1 MPVINTHQNIAAF
14 LDMLAYSEGT
24 ANHPLTK
31 NRGYDVIVTG
41 LDGKPEIFTDYSD
54 HPFAHGRPPKVFN
67 RRGEKSTASGRYQQ
81 LYLFWPHYKKQ
92 LSLPDFS
99 PLSQDRLAIQ
109 LIRERGAIDDIRCC
123 FPLPQYLGVIT
134 RCRLRPARAQSR
146 KAGHCLAQGWRG
158 GGMKVLI
165 TLLVLAVLG
174 LLWLRHE
181 NGNLY
186 RSFEAANRVA
196 SEQKTT
202 IGMLKNQ
209 LSVAG
214 QLARRNESA
223 QVALREQLAK
233 ASAEASRR
241 EQTIT
246 RLLNENEAF
255 RRWYNAAL
263 PDVVRRLH
271 TRPACASAGD
281 CGQRMPEGEPL
292 PDAGK

>member
-1 MPVINTHQNIAAF
+1 M
-14 LDMLAYSEGT
+14 S
-24 ANHPLTK
+24 
-31 NRGYDVIVTG
+31 RVIVMF
-41 LDGKPEIFTDYSD
+41 L
-54 HPFAHGRPPKVFN
+54 
-67 RRGEKSTASGRYQQ
+67 AS
-81 LYLFWPHYKKQ
+81 
-92 LSLPDFS
+92 
-99 PLSQDRLAIQ
+99 A
-109 LIRERGAIDDIRCC
+109 
-123 FPLPQYLGVIT
+123 
-134 RCRLRPARAQSR
+134 
-146 KAGHCLAQGWRG
+146 
-158 GGMKVLI
+158 
-165 TLLVLAVLG
+165 LVLAVLG

-181 NGNLY
+181 NGNLS
-186 RSFEAANRVA
+186 RSFETANRVA

-214 QLARRNESA
+214 QIARRNESA
-223 QVALREQLAK
+223 QVVLREQLAK
-233 ASAEASRR
+233 ASEEASRR

-271 TRPACASAGD
+271 TRAACASAGD

>member
-1 MPVINTHQNIAAF
+1 M
-14 LDMLAYSEGT
+14 S
-24 ANHPLTK
+24 
-31 NRGYDVIVTG
+31 RVIVMF
-41 LDGKPEIFTDYSD
+41 L
-54 HPFAHGRPPKVFN
+54 
-67 RRGEKSTASGRYQQ
+67 AS
-81 LYLFWPHYKKQ
+81 
-92 LSLPDFS
+92 
-99 PLSQDRLAIQ
+99 A
-109 LIRERGAIDDIRCC
+109 
-123 FPLPQYLGVIT
+123 
-134 RCRLRPARAQSR
+134 
-146 KAGHCLAQGWRG
+146 
-158 GGMKVLI
+158 
-165 TLLVLAVLG
+165 LVLAVLG

-181 NGNLY
+181 NGNLS
-186 RSFEAANRVA
+186 RSIETANRVA

-214 QLARRNESA
+214 
-223 QVALREQLAK
+223 
-233 ASAEASRR
+233 ASRR

-271 TRPACASAGD
+271 TRAACASAGD

>member
-1 MPVINTHQNIAAF
+1 
-14 LDMLAYSEGT
+14 
-24 ANHPLTK
+24 
-31 NRGYDVIVTG
+31 
-41 LDGKPEIFTDYSD
+41 
-54 HPFAHGRPPKVFN
+54 
-67 RRGEKSTASGRYQQ
+67 
-81 LYLFWPHYKKQ
+81 
-92 LSLPDFS
+92 
-99 PLSQDRLAIQ
+99 
-109 LIRERGAIDDIRCC
+109 
-123 FPLPQYLGVIT
+123 
-134 RCRLRPARAQSR
+134 
-146 KAGHCLAQGWRG
+146 
-158 GGMKVLI
+158 MKVL
-165 TLLVLAVLG
+165 TALLVLAVFG

-181 NGNLY
+181 NGNLS
-186 RSFEAANRVA
+186 RSIEAVNHVA
-196 SEQKTT
+196 SQQKTT

-233 ASAEASRR
+233 ASEEASRR

-255 RRWYNAAL
+255 RRWYNAPL

-271 TRPACASAGD
+271 IRPACASAGD